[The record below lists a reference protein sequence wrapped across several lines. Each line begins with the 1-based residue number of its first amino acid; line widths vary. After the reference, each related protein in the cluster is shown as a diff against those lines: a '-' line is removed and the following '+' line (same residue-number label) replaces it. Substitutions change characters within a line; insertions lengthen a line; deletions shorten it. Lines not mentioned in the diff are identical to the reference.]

1 MTDTKFDSFMGEK
14 NWHKN
19 SKLKKNYANRFFN
32 ELKCDT
38 KTGKYEKLGNI
49 HINWRKWEMLNFLKM
64 KEIRLLIKTILL
76 FLMCSCTSLKH
87 VQLGSTYTQEENDYK
102 EYVLYNSASILPLTP
117 ISTDEKIGCR
127 DNKVVYIQC
136 ENKKHYPE
144 YWKKKISINEIIV
157 EPGVGF
163 YIEFP
168 DEWYGFVAGMNEDL
182 MNKELSIKYLFK
194 KEKFSFPGDL
204 KTFLTYEEF
213 LNWYENSVPVD
224 VEVYKIIIVNE

>member
-76 FLMCSCTSLKH
+76 FLMCSCTS
-87 VQLGSTYTQEENDYK
+87 
-102 EYVLYNSASILPLTP
+102 
-117 ISTDEKIGCR
+117 
-127 DNKVVYIQC
+127 
-136 ENKKHYPE
+136 
-144 YWKKKISINEIIV
+144 
-157 EPGVGF
+157 
-163 YIEFP
+163 
-168 DEWYGFVAGMNEDL
+168 
-182 MNKELSIKYLFK
+182 
-194 KEKFSFPGDL
+194 
-204 KTFLTYEEF
+204 
-213 LNWYENSVPVD
+213 
-224 VEVYKIIIVNE
+224 